1 MDLTPHTLG
10 EYCALLE
17 PQLAAPLPEGLDLS
31 QSVALVSC
39 DSQEV
44 VPGTLFLCKG
54 AHFKEAYLSQAAQRG
69 AVAYVSQ
76 TPYPAV
82 DLPCILVSDM
92 RQVMAPLADRY
103 YGHPSGPL
111 SVIGITGTKGKSS
124 TAYYLKYI
132 LDEYLAEQGGPESGI
147 ISSIDTYDGSERL
160 ESHLTTPEPL
170 DLQRHFAHAVAAGI
184 PYLTME
190 VSSQALKYHRTLCT
204 RFAAACFLNIGLD
217 HISPIEHPDFEDYF
231 SSKLR
236 IFAQAEVGCVNL
248 DCEHAGRVLAAAQTG
263 SRQVITFSQKDP
275 EADIYAS
282 QVRKRGNDILF
293 RVRSRRFSREFRLT
307 MPGLFNVENA
317 LAAIAVCEGLNIPE
331 RAVYVGL
338 MKARVPG
345 RMEVYTNADSH
356 IVAIVDYAHNRM
368 SFETLFRSV
377 QTEYPGRRVVT
388 VFGCPGKKALD
399 RRRDLGEISGRCS
412 DLVVLTEEDSG
423 EEDTLSICREIA
435 SYVEAQGCDYSIEPN
450 RGEAIRQA
458 VLGCREPSVLL
469 ITGKGAETRQKRGTE
484 YIDTPSDVDYVQSFL
499 QEYDVRH
506 GLDGME
512 KVRSLLSILPI
523 LKRDEGRTVV
533 VKYGGSALGAEAAT
547 DTTLQDVAALRMV
560 GVRVVLVHGGGKH
573 ITALLDKLQVP
584 TRFENGYRYTDQA
597 VLETA
602 EMALSA
608 QVNKAIVSRLSQLEV
623 SAVGLS
629 GKDGGLLTAVEKDP
643 ALGRVG
649 SITRVEPRILQTL
662 LDGDFLPV
670 VSPIAAGE
678 DGGGFN
684 CNADDAARAVAAALG
699 ADKLIFLTDTAGVL
713 IDSHNSKTA
722 VPHMDVKRAEELI
735 DTGLIAGGM
744 VPKVRGCIQAIRAG
758 VGEVSILDG
767 RVEHALLLEML
778 NQRVQGTTI
787 TG

>member
-1 MDLTPHTLG
+1 
-10 EYCALLE
+10 
-17 PQLAAPLPEGLDLS
+17 
-31 QSVALVSC
+31 
-39 DSQEV
+39 
-44 VPGTLFLCKG
+44 
-54 AHFKEAYLSQAAQRG
+54 
-69 AVAYVSQ
+69 
-76 TPYPAV
+76 
-82 DLPCILVSDM
+82 
-92 RQVMAPLADRY
+92 
-103 YGHPSGPL
+103 
-111 SVIGITGTKGKSS
+111 
-124 TAYYLKYI
+124 
-132 LDEYLAEQGGPESGI
+132 
-147 ISSIDTYDGSERL
+147 
-160 ESHLTTPEPL
+160 
-170 DLQRHFAHAVAAGI
+170 
-184 PYLTME
+184 
-190 VSSQALKYHRTLCT
+190 
-204 RFAAACFLNIGLD
+204 
-217 HISPIEHPDFEDYF
+217 
-231 SSKLR
+231 
-236 IFAQAEVGCVNL
+236 
-248 DCEHAGRVLAAAQTG
+248 
-263 SRQVITFSQKDP
+263 
-275 EADIYAS
+275 
-282 QVRKRGNDILF
+282 
-293 RVRSRRFSREFRLT
+293 
-307 MPGLFNVENA
+307 
-317 LAAIAVCEGLNIPE
+317 
-331 RAVYVGL
+331 
-338 MKARVPG
+338 
-345 RMEVYTNADSH
+345 
-356 IVAIVDYAHNRM
+356 M
-368 SFETLFRSV
+368 SFL
-377 QTEYPGRRVVT
+377 
-388 VFGCPGKKALD
+388 AH
-399 RRRDLGEISGRCS
+399 
-412 DLVVLTEEDSG
+412 EENG
-423 EEDTLSICREIA
+423 
-435 SYVEAQGCDYSIEPN
+435 
-450 RGEAIRQA
+450 
-458 VLGCREPSVLL
+458 LL
-469 ITGKGAETRQKRGTE
+469 IKTSTVL
-484 YIDTPSDVDYVQSFL
+484 S
-499 QEYDVRH
+499 DVRH
-506 GLDGME
+506 GFSTRIGGVSPAPWDSLNLGVGRGDDMDR
-512 KVRSLLSILPI
+512 VRENYRRFCAALGVDEHRAVLSKQVHENNVRHVTAEDCGKGLFRDRDYTSVDAMVTDTPGIPLVVFSADCGIILLHDPVHEAVGAAHAGWRGAACGIAY
-523 LKRDEGRTVV
+523 KTVRRMQELFGTDPGDLRAAIGAAIGLCCFETDADV
-533 VKYGGSALGAEAAT
+533 PQALEAALGAEAAT